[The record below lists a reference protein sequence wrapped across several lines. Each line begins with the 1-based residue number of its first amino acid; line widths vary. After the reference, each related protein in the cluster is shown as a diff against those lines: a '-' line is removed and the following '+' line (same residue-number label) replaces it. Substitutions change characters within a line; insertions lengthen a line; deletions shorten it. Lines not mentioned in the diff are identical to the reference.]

1 MASSFIDSD
10 SHFEIMTL
18 EETARFLRKSP
29 SWVYKNWRL
38 LGGRKLRGSL
48 IFPSKEN
55 LHEYLF
61 PKGPGLE
68 GGLPTQRQETYTN
81 LVQNQSRGQEA
92 EAKKREELKNPSL
105 VAETPTDMAFLG
117 LVNQRL
123 DYVQAYKSE
132 KYYSDYKGI
141 CKRLVKE
148 WQKLSC
154 AKITKAMVQKYL
166 LNRARISAFTANKE
180 LRYIRALFS
189 FGIKYD
195 LIQEDP
201 TKGLEFMPVERKIRY
216 VPSKEDVAKVLLAA
230 DPDTQDYL
238 VAIKES
244 MGRMSEINRLTWEDV
259 DLEGKYVV
267 LYTRK
272 KKGGHLT
279 PRKVPMTSTLYTT
292 LLRRYRN
299 RDKDKPWVFWQ
310 RYWSRKEGKFVEG
323 PYQDR
328 KKIMGTLCR
337 KVGVRYFRFH
347 ALRHFGASV
356 LDRENVSISSI
367 QRILGHENRTTTEI
381 YLHSIG
387 EAEREA
393 MAVYERACQDH
404 PQ

>member
-1 MASSFIDSD
+1 MA
-10 SHFEIMTL
+10 E
-18 EETARFLRKSP
+18 AR
-29 SWVYKNWRL
+29 
-38 LGGRKLRGSL
+38 
-48 IFPSKEN
+48 
-55 LHEYLF
+55 
-61 PKGPGLE
+61 
-68 GGLPTQRQETYTN
+68 QA
-81 LVQNQSRGQEA
+81 EA
-92 EAKKREELKNPSL
+92 EKREELKNP
-105 VAETPTDMAFLG
+105 VPVVETPTDMAFLE

-132 KYYSDYKGI
+132 KYYADYQGI

-148 WQKLSC
+148 WQRLSC
-154 AKITKAMVQKYL
+154 AEITKAMVQKYL
-166 LNRARISAFTANKE
+166 LSRARISAFTANKE

-195 LIQEDP
+195 LLQENP
-201 TKGLEFMPVERKIRY
+201 TKGLEFLPVERKLRY

-230 DPDTQDYL
+230 EPDTQDYL

-259 DLEGKYVV
+259 NLEGKYVV

-310 RYWSRKEGKFVEG
+310 RYWSRKEGRFVDG

-347 ALRHFGASV
+347 ALRHFGASM

-393 MAVYERACQDH
+393 MAVYERACQDP
-404 PQ
+404 PQEESHTQSLT